1 MVVEPAAEIQSA
13 HGCMSF
19 FSAALDRL
27 LADHQMLQADLARL
41 TGIKTGPL
49 SRYFSGSAPAP
60 DALRKIV
67 AALPRGREELVAA
80 WVRDALPEDLRK
92 GVSYVETGGAH
103 GAQAGARPDGWERL
117 DASERRLFEEL
128 VRRCHEN
135 PKVRPLL
142 EQVLEVLQPD

>member
-1 MVVEPAAEIQSA
+1 MVVEPEAEIQSA

-27 LADHQMLQADLARL
+27 LADHQMLQADLSRL

-67 AALPRGREELVAA
+67 AALPRGREELVTA

-92 GVSYVETGGAH
+92 GISYTAASSGAP
-103 GAQAGARPDGWERL
+103 GARPDGWERL
-117 DASERRLFEEL
+117 DAGERRLFEEL

>member
-1 MVVEPAAEIQSA
+1 
-13 HGCMSF
+13 MSF

-27 LADHQMLQADLARL
+27 LADHQMLQADLSRL

-67 AALPRGREELVAA
+67 AALPKGREELVAA

-92 GVSYVETGGAH
+92 GISYTEAGGGGAH
-103 GAQAGARPDGWERL
+103 GAQAAGGRPDGWERL